1 MPLSRYE
8 IRSEYSLANPDLYRA
23 AEKDDPEGLLEGVAM
38 AGLVGIIRQ
47 LGDLAEFAA
56 EVFHDL
62 HEHVVA
68 TAARGHELLVR
79 VQQLER
85 EVPLIEDLMFT
96 KIDCG
101 NFMYNPGVEWHVHLH
116 YEQNHFTQGDLPRF
130 IRSAYEDCRSPPRL
144 FVLDRFDVTGAGACL
159 KRFTDPSFFKMEWA
173 SSELLK
179 AEKEQRNQ
187 KARRLKKK
195 GQRQEDGEVREA
207 RIALHVKLRA
217 PSVVENAEKSSIPSS
232 SATSSIRV
240 EQVFDSLTQ
249 ENEDML
255 MAASSL
261 LFSGK
266 DGPQSKRIVVEQP
279 TVEET
284 PQEPLSCK
292 WEEIIRE
299 QVTVEELSEGP
310 SSCMR
315 EVLNMEISKDVG
327 PLNEGPEN
335 VWKEV
340 EGMAED
346 SASDT
351 ENFMDAVT
359 TMDSDIE
366 TDTETKKRAEADFV
380 DVIILA
386 EHEAPELQPV
396 SVSLREAGGEHIS
409 VEDDVGSYRKVKEV
423 VALEDDCSSE
433 VLTPEVFSWTDQ
445 GVLVEDSPAAF
456 PEEEAVNDHF
466 ATSLAQTKNAFALDI
481 PTGASAS
488 SVKED
493 AAAKLAELPTGKA
506 SWDFVEKTSSFVL
519 DRSHI
524 MPFSENNVAP
534 ASNNGSGGSSPAF
547 EHERLSSS
555 NRSLELDS
563 TKQERLSSSN
573 RSLELESTKHV
584 ATTVETL
591 EASITK
597 DFHGERAST
606 FFSQHVESGVLENQN
621 QSLKAVGAVTT
632 RKRWQ
637 LDGDFDKVMLAP
649 DLAVDSS
656 QASESEQGESPKKLS
671 LHSSPSSSIQP
682 IKWAI
687 STSKSYHTDEELDG
701 LQGSLGS
708 LSSSSSTLS
717 SPRPSTLATTLQS
730 LYLGGKQTFSSLPQS
745 SVESSSPSGVC
756 SPPKS
761 GITTA
766 VHERVSPANHFTGY
780 MISSDAENSAHSSP
794 HSSSSAVQPFFD
806 SLPALGRN
814 VTSPE
819 IMGESLSTQTVGGTK
834 MESFPPPPPL
844 PPLAWRMARRLHSA
858 VVGASEPVK
867 SPTESLSQHDA
878 EILTNQ
884 PQQAFMLST
893 SMTASSPCIDVD
905 QLPVDLMKPPT
916 YETRTSEMDSLHEN
930 SRELLKSCQLAETQG
945 SCAASFTSEA
955 DATQEESVSVLAPS
969 NFERENNS
977 RALPDSS
984 LHASDSNHTLLT
996 RVVSTPARLDKTRL
1010 EPEAKSAGDYEVGP
1024 LASQDLLPNFERE
1037 DFGAEATT
1045 SYDINRFKRRSK
1057 WALTSNTASCDDRE
1071 VLLEQIRTR
1080 SFSLRNAS
1088 AGKLA
1093 GSRPVININVAAIL
1107 EKANAIRQG
1116 GLFLKRLDRFY
1127 VGCFGADSGG
1137 IVSIFPGTVLSDHAL
1152 VSLCILSRCSLAP
1165 RQGSRIPDLV
1175 LQDVELRIA
1184 LSQIWTCGSSQME
1197 DPVVVLPSCMATSS
1211 IAYRHTVSE
1220 RR

>member
-62 HEHVVA
+62 HEDVLA

-85 EVPLIEDLMFT
+85 EVPLIKDLMFT
-96 KIDCG
+96 KDLG

-195 GQRQEDGEVREA
+195 GQRQEDGQVREA
-207 RIALHVKLRA
+207 RIASHLRV
-217 PSVVENAEKSSIPSS
+217 PSIVENAEKSSIPSS

-240 EQVFDSLTQ
+240 EQIFDSLTQ
-249 ENEDML
+249 KNEDML

-266 DGPQSKRIVVEQP
+266 DGPQSKRTVVEQP

-284 PQEPLSCK
+284 VQEPLSCK
-292 WEEIIRE
+292 WGEIIGE
-299 QVTVEELSEGP
+299 QVTVEELPEGP

-315 EVLNMEISKDVG
+315 EVLNMETSKGVG
-327 PLNEGPEN
+327 PFNEGPEN
-335 VWKEV
+335 GRKEV

-366 TDTETKKRAEADFV
+366 MDTETKERAEADFV

-386 EHEAPELQPV
+386 EHEAPEVQPV
-396 SVSLREAGGEHIS
+396 SVSVREAGGEHIS
-409 VEDDVGSYRKVKEV
+409 VEDDVGSYRKVKEA
-423 VALEDDCSSE
+423 VAIEDDCSSE

-445 GVLVEDSPAAF
+445 GFLVEDSPTAF
-456 PEEEAVNDHF
+456 PKEEVVNGHF
-466 ATSLAQTKNAFALDI
+466 ASSLAETKNAFALDI

-506 SWDFVEKTSSFVL
+506 LWDFVEETNSFVL
-519 DRSHI
+519 DRSDI
-524 MPFSENNVAP
+524 IPFSENKVAL

-547 EHERLSSS
+547 EQERLSSS
-555 NRSLELDS
+555 NRSLELES
-563 TKQERLSSSN
+563 TKQERLSSSD
-573 RSLELESTKHV
+573 RSFELESTKHV

-597 DFHGERAST
+597 DSHGERPSTLEASITKDSHGERPST
-606 FFSQHVESGVLENQN
+606 FFSQHVESGVMENQN
-621 QSLKAVGAVTT
+621 QSPKAVGAVTT

-682 IKWAI
+682 IKWTI
-687 STSKSYHTDEELDG
+687 GTSKSYHSDEELDG

-730 LYLGGKQTFSSLPQS
+730 LYLGGKQTFFSLPQNP
-745 SVESSSPSGVC
+745 VESSPPSGVC
-756 SPPKS
+756 SSPKL
-761 GITTA
+761 GIMTA
-766 VHERVSPANHFTGY
+766 VHERVSPANHLTGSV
-780 MISSDAENSAHSSP
+780 ISPDAENSVHSSP
-794 HSSSSAVQPFFD
+794 HSSSSAVEPFFD

-819 IMGESLSTQTVGGTK
+819 IMAESLSTQTVGGTK
-834 MESFPPPPPL
+834 IESFPPPPPL

-858 VVGASEPVK
+858 VVGVSEPVK

-884 PQQAFMLST
+884 PQQAFILST
-893 SMTASSPCIDVD
+893 SVTASSPCIDVD
-905 QLPVDLMKPPT
+905 QIPVDLIKLPT
-916 YETRTSEMDSLHEN
+916 YETRPSEMNSLHEN

-955 DATQEESVSVLAPS
+955 DGTQEESVSVLAH
-969 NFERENNS
+969 FEREKNS

-984 LHASDSNHTLLT
+984 LHESDSSHTLLT

-1010 EPEAKSAGDYEVGP
+1010 EPEAKSAGDYGVGP

-1045 SYDINRFKRRSK
+1045 SYDINRLKRRSK
-1057 WALTSNTASCDDRE
+1057 WALTSNTASSDDRE

-1107 EKANAIRQG
+1107 EKANAIRQAFAG
-1116 GLFLKRLDRFY
+1116 
-1127 VGCFGADSGG
+1127 
-1137 IVSIFPGTVLSDHAL
+1137 SD
-1152 VSLCILSRCSLAP
+1152 
-1165 RQGSRIPDLV
+1165 
-1175 LQDVELRIA
+1175 
-1184 LSQIWTCGSSQME
+1184 E
-1197 DPVVVLPSCMATSS
+1197 DDQWSDA
-1211 IAYRHTVSE
+1211 
-1220 RR
+1220 